1 MLEWFSEERYFDKA
15 SAILDSENSVG
26 LWSEGKRAIQNWFS
40 LANFELT
47 ELMYG
52 NNNY

>member
-26 LWSEGKRAIQNWFS
+26 LWSEGKCATKSVLSCQ
-40 LANFELT
+40 L
-47 ELMYG
+47 
-52 NNNY
+52 